1 MNSPLSVVSIM
12 ETQSVSGPAKNLI
25 RFAVRARPQVQL
37 HVLTYSRNSG
47 QETPSLLKQ
56 ALRSAGVPYSVI
68 PERGRLDWSVLHSI
82 VQHLRALNPDIVQTH
97 APKSHLLLSLLK
109 RKISARWLAFHHG
122 YTNEDA
128 KMRIYNALNRISLR
142 RADRVATVCAAFEQ
156 QLIREGVPRSQ
167 ISVLHNSIE
176 ENWLAHAPA
185 RSRPCAKDAPF
196 TFLCVGRLSNEK
208 GHGYLLS
215 ALALLAEIAPRA
227 FRLNLVGTGPSRAS
241 LEERANSLGIAS
253 HCSFFGAHAD
263 VRPFFAEA
271 DAFVL
276 PSLSEGSPNVL
287 LEAMASRLPILAS
300 AVGGIP
306 ELVGD
311 TGMLVP
317 PANPQAL
324 ASGLL
329 TLMNNHEEA
338 DRLAQKAFERVCRR
352 FTPERYTHRML
363 ALYRQILG
371 PETRSLLPAA
381 ADRNLSSETL

>member
-1 MNSPLSVVSIM
+1 MNSPLRLVSIM

-25 RFAVRARPQVQL
+25 RFAVRARPHVQL

-47 QETPSLLKQ
+47 DESLSLFQQ
-56 ALRSAGVPYSVI
+56 ALRSADVPYSVI
-68 PERGRLDWSVLHSI
+68 PERGRLDWSVLNSI
-82 VQHLRALNPDIVQTH
+82 VKQLRVLHPDIVQTH

-109 RKISARWLAFHHG
+109 RKTSARWLAFHHG

-156 QLIREGVPRSQ
+156 QLIREGVPRRR

-185 RSRPCAKDAPF
+185 QSRPRAKDAPF
-196 TFLCVGRLSNEK
+196 SFLCVGRLSNEK

-227 FRLNLVGTGPSRAS
+227 FHLNVVGTGPARAS
-241 LEERANSLGIAS
+241 LEERAKSLGIAS
-253 HCSFFGAHAD
+253 RCSFLGAHAD

-329 TLMNNHEEA
+329 TFMNDGDEA
-338 DRLAQKAFERVCRR
+338 ARLAQKAFERVRR
-352 FTPERYTHRML
+352 LFTPERSTHRML
-363 ALYRQILG
+363 ALYRQILRPG
-371 PETRSLLPAA
+371 
-381 ADRNLSSETL
+381 DRWSVLTTANSNLSSETL